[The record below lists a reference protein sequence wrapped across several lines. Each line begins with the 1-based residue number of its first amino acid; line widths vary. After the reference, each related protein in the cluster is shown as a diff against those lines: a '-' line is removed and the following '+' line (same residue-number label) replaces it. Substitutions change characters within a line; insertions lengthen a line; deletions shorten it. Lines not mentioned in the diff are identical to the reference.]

1 MSQVKS
7 SYFYFN
13 GLQVPCSLDLK
24 ALAEKQGLE
33 LRKRSILVS
42 TEDLADSLA
51 AAYGFLD
58 WEDLCTEELSAVV
71 DRKIAVEGQD
81 GSYYLVLA
89 EGMFDSLDANKG
101 NYVVDCAQAFK
112 EIYDC
117 APRDINLRSLVH
129 RDRGLD
135 WVGEDNFE
143 SRPYSLSANH
153 APAIVTGVFCSTQD
167 VAKHGLPHYG
177 EPSTVQTRIRESFA
191 FQVCS
196 DLEPTVFPNKDD
208 GSGYTVFEVFV
219 PRARN
224 TASQSAA

>member
-1 MSQVKS
+1 MTPVKS

-13 GLQVPCSLDLK
+13 GLQVPCSLHVK
-24 ALAEKQGLE
+24 ALAEKQALE

-51 AAYGFLD
+51 SAYGFLD
-58 WEDLCTEELSAVV
+58 LEDLCTEELSAVV
-71 DRKIAVEGQD
+71 DRKIAVDAQD

-89 EGMFDSLDANKG
+89 EGVFGSLDANNG

-112 EIYDC
+112 ALYDC
-117 APRDINLRSLVH
+117 APRDINLRSLLH

-143 SRPYSLSANH
+143 PRAYSLSTNE
-153 APAIVTGVFCSTQD
+153 APAIVTGVLCAAPD

-177 EPSTVQTRIRESFA
+177 EPLTVQTRIRESFA

-196 DLEPTVFPNKDD
+196 DLEPTVFLNQDD

-219 PRARN
+219 PRASDSFLHAR
-224 TASQSAA
+224 A

>member
-1 MSQVKS
+1 MTPVKS

-24 ALAEKQGLE
+24 ALAEKQALE

-58 WEDLCTEELSAVV
+58 LEDLCTEELSAVV
-71 DRKIAVEGQD
+71 DRKIAVDGRD

-89 EGMFDSLDANKG
+89 EGVFGSLDASKG

-112 EIYDC
+112 ALYDC
-117 APRDINLRSLVH
+117 APRDINLRSLLH

-135 WVGEDNFE
+135 WIGEDNFE
-143 SRPYSLSANH
+143 PLPYSISSNGT
-153 APAIVTGVFCSTQD
+153 PTIVTGVLCA
-167 VAKHGLPHYG
+167 VPNVEKHGLPHYG
-177 EPSTVQTRIRESFA
+177 EPSTVQARIKENFT
-191 FQVCS
+191 FQVCA
-196 DLEPTVFPNKDD
+196 DLAPTVFPNKSE

-219 PRARN
+219 PRASDSFLHAR
-224 TASQSAA
+224 A

>member
-13 GLQVPCSLDLK
+13 GLQVPCSLHVK
-24 ALAEKQGLE
+24 ALAEKQGME
-33 LRKRSILVS
+33 LRKSSILVS

-58 WEDLCTEELSAVV
+58 LEDLCTEELSAVI
-71 DRKIAVEGQD
+71 DRKIAVDGQD

-89 EGMFDSLDANKG
+89 EGKFGSLDANNG
-101 NYVVDCAQAFK
+101 NYVVDCEQAFK
-112 EIYDC
+112 ALYDC
-117 APRDINLRSLVH
+117 APRDINLRSLLH

-143 SRPYSLSANH
+143 LRPYSLSTNA
-153 APAIVTGVFCSTQD
+153 APVIVTGVLCAAPY
-167 VAKHGLPHYG
+167 VAKYGLPHYG
-177 EPSTVQTRIRESFA
+177 EPSTVQARIREGFA

-224 TASQSAA
+224 TALQAAA